1 MNRYSKNIKSLAT
14 IIISLL
20 LILGVNYL
28 ATNYFPN
35 FNHSILHIFIIVVL
49 GLIIFILVAKNLFS
63 LLFKK

>member
-1 MNRYSKNIKSLAT
+1 MNIYSKHIKSLT
-14 IIISLL
+14 IIIISFL
-20 LILGVNYL
+20 LIIGVNYL

-35 FNHSILHIFIIVVL
+35 FNHSILHIVIIVVL